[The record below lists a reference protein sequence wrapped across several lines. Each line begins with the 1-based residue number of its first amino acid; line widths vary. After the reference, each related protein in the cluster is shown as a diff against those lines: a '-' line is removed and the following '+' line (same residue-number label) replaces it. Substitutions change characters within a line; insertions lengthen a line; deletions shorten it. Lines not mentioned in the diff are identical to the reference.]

1 MNKTRISTKNR
12 NYLNQIL
19 VLKNTINELKY
30 SIQWFNSRL
39 KQAKESETLENG
51 SFEITE
57 LEEQKK
63 KKKKIEPKGFLGH
76 IKVSSLG
83 SSRKGR
89 ETGRGQSLFEKNN
102 GQNFPKLEERNGYTN
117 LGTSTNFN

>member
-19 VLKNTINELKY
+19 ALKNTINELKY

-57 LEEQKK
+57 LEEKK
-63 KKKKIEPKGFLGH
+63 KKKNRAQGIFRTHQGVQFRKFQKG
-76 IKVSSLG
+76 KRD
-83 SSRKGR
+83 RKR
-89 ETGRGQSLFEKNN
+89 TELI
-102 GQNFPKLEERNGYTN
+102 
-117 LGTSTNFN
+117 